1 MGLSSTIDYLVEC
14 CHLVLQHTS
23 LLPHANP
30 GVCSAEEMRKLRE
43 ATVSQGIM
51 LESLAAHLLLP
62 GAPHHRSPDKAPN
75 RRLQALETAGELRV
89 PFTTGL
95 LIGIGETRLERLEA
109 LAAIRESHRRHQHIQ
124 EVIIQ
129 PFRAKQD
136 TGMAASEDA
145 SPAELEWTIMAAVHM
160 LAPVGIPVQTPPNLS
175 LPHEL
180 QRLLSL
186 GVTDFGGISPGVTPD
201 FVNPEKPWPLVQELR
216 AHTEACGHRLAPRL
230 PVYPK
235 FCTGPRSAPAA
246 ARKWL
251 DPLVVPATLRLM
263 DGEGLARRE
272 ETVSSAAVCAGWAA
286 GSVSPLPPD
295 ADRDRRFLPGGADY
309 SKWRQWEDVPDISAP
324 VQSALQR
331 VMHAAR
337 GAGCGAARQ
346 ALRRGEIEALL
357 RARGADMAAVCLAAD
372 EVRRRAVGGK
382 VSYAVVRNINYTN
395 MCYFKCTF
403 CAFSK
408 GKHDLR
414 GEPYNL
420 GLDEIRRRVTEAWQR
435 GATEVCLQGGI
446 HPDYT
451 GDTYLGILKAIK
463 EEQPA
468 MHVHA
473 FSPLE
478 VAQGAATL
486 GLPVRAYLQRL
497 KDAGLGSLPGTA
509 AEVLDDE
516 VRARICPDKLSTRE
530 WLDVVQGAH
539 EVGLKT
545 TSTLMFG
552 HLEGPAAV
560 SRHLVRLRALQR
572 RTQGFTEFVPLPFVH
587 NQAPMYLKGE
597 SRQGPSLREAVLVHA
612 VSRLALYPDITN
624 IQASWVKMG
633 PQGVKI
639 LLQSGVNDLGGTLM
653 DESISRAAGA
663 ATGQEMT
670 PTGMRAL
677 VEAVSRA
684 EDPRSA
690 YQRTTLYQKAD
701 EARVAASFHAA
712 PLAPKSQR

>member
-1 MGLSSTIDYLVEC
+1 MGFSSTIDYLVEC

-30 GVCSAEEMRKLRE
+30 GVCSPEEMGKLRE

-51 LESLAAHLLLP
+51 LESLATHLLLP

-75 RRLQALETAGELRV
+75 RRLQVLETAGELRV

-95 LIGIGETRLERLEA
+95 LIGIGESRLDRLEA
-109 LAAIRESHRRHQHIQ
+109 LAAIRASHRRHQHIQ
-124 EVIIQ
+124 EVIVQ

-136 TGMAASEDA
+136 TGMSGSEDA
-145 SPAELEWTIMAAVHM
+145 SSAELEWTIMVAVHM

-186 GVTDFGGISPGVTPD
+186 GVADFGGISPVTPD
-201 FVNPEKPWPLVQELR
+201 FVNPEKPWPQVQELR
-216 AHTEACGHRLAPRL
+216 TLTEACGHRLAPRL

-235 FCTGPRSAPAA
+235 FCTGSRSAPEA

-263 DGEGLARRE
+263 DSEGLARRE
-272 ETVSSAAVCAGWAA
+272 EAVSSAAVCAGWSA
-286 GSVSPLPPD
+286 GSVSALPP
-295 ADRDRRFLPGGADY
+295 ATDRDRRFLPGGADY
-309 SKWRQWEDVPDISAP
+309 SKWKKWEEVPNISAP
-324 VQSALQR
+324 VRRALQGVLFSSR
-331 VMHAAR
+331 GAR
-337 GAGCGAARQ
+337 GGAAGRV
-346 ALRRGEIEALL
+346 LRRREIETLL

-372 EVRRRAVGGK
+372 ELRRRTVGGK

-463 EEQPA
+463 EEQPG

-478 VAQGAATL
+478 VSQGAATL
-486 GLPVRAYLQRL
+486 GLPVREYLQNL

-516 VRARICPDKLSTRE
+516 VRAQICPDKLSTRE
-530 WLDVVQGAH
+530 WLDVVQAAH

-552 HLEGPAAV
+552 HLEGPAAI
-560 SRHLVRLRALQR
+560 SRHLVRLRALQQ
-572 RTQGFTEFVPLPFVH
+572 RTRGFTEFVPLPFVH

-612 VSRLALYPDITN
+612 VARLALHPEITN

-633 PQGVKI
+633 PQGVAI

-663 ATGQEMT
+663 VTGTEMT
-670 PTGMRAL
+670 PAGMHAL
-677 VEAVSRA
+677 VQTVSSA

-690 YQRTTLYQKAD
+690 YQRTTLYKVAD
-701 EARVAASFHAA
+701 ETRVAASFNAL
-712 PLAPKSQR
+712 PLAPKSHS